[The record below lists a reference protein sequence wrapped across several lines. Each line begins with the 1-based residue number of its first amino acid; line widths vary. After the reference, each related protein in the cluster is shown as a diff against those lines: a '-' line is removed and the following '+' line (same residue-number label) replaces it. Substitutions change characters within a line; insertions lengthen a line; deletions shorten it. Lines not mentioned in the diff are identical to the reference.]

1 MHQTS
6 TNAIRKIETRLKK
19 ETKKRKQ
26 MKHRYFKWQMIAS
39 YMTHNTNNNRI

>member
-19 ETKKRKQ
+19 RDKKEKADEAQ
-26 MKHRYFKWQMIAS
+26 IF
-39 YMTHNTNNNRI
+39 